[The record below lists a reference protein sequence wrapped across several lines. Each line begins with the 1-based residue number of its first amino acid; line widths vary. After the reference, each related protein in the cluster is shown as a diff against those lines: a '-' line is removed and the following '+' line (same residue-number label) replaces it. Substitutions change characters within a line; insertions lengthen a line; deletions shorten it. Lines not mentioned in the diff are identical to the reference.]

1 MNRRNFNP
9 GQARRSGGFTLL
21 ELLLAFM
28 VFALSFA
35 TVLEILSG
43 SMRNT
48 VRARHFTE
56 AALTAQSIMDQVGV
70 VIPLQPGERVNG
82 DSGDYRWDLEIYE
95 YQGGESEMSPVEL
108 AEEAPEVRAALDSL
122 PAAGAGPEEALERKE
137 LGRLVHATLDRLP
150 PRYGQALEWKYIDGL
165 PVKEIARRLAV
176 GPKAAESILTRARQA
191 LTSASSVVRRGSPAS
206 SKATSAL
213 WPFAVTRAV

>member
-1 MNRRNFNP
+1 MRRHTGSINP
-9 GQARRSGGFTLL
+9 GRHSGGFTLL

-70 VIPLQPGERVNG
+70 TIPLEAGNQVNG
-82 DSGDYRWDLEIYE
+82 DSGGYRWELEVYE
-95 YQGGESEMSPVEL
+95 YGGREEEFNTVEL
-108 AEEAPEVRAALDSL
+108 AELTGIALLQVDLYVSWGETSRQQTRRFSTIKALMANAVERAE
-122 PAAGAGPEEALERKE
+122 P
-137 LGRLVHATLDRLP
+137 
-150 PRYGQALEWKYIDGL
+150 
-165 PVKEIARRLAV
+165 
-176 GPKAAESILTRARQA
+176 
-191 LTSASSVVRRGSPAS
+191 
-206 SKATSAL
+206 
-213 WPFAVTRAV
+213 

>member
-1 MNRRNFNP
+1 MRSTP
-9 GQARRSGGFTLL
+9 GIVNGQRQGGFTLL

-70 VIPLQPGERVNG
+70 VIPLEDGLQLDGEVG
-82 DSGDYRWDLEIYE
+82 EYRWELQIYAYE
-95 YQGGESEMSPVEL
+95 GGENEL
-108 AEEAPEVRAALDSL
+108 DTIAMAELTGIALLQVDLYVSWGEP
-122 PAAGAGPEEALERKE
+122 PAEQTRRFSTLKAMLA
-137 LGRLVHATLDRLP
+137 GRL
-150 PRYGQALEWKYIDGL
+150 Q
-165 PVKEIARRLAV
+165 
-176 GPKAAESILTRARQA
+176 ES
-191 LTSASSVVRRGSPAS
+191 GS
-206 SKATSAL
+206 
-213 WPFAVTRAV
+213 

>member
-1 MNRRNFNP
+1 MRRHTGGMKP
-9 GQARRSGGFTLL
+9 GRHSGGFTLL

-70 VIPLQPGERVNG
+70 TIPLENGQQVNG
-82 DSGDYRWDLEIYE
+82 DAGEYRWELEVYE
-95 YQGGESEMSPVEL
+95 YGGNDEAFNQVEL
-108 AEEAPEVRAALDSL
+108 AELTGIALLQVDLYVSW
-122 PAAGAGPEEALERKE
+122 GETTRQQTRRFSTVKAL
-137 LGRLVHATLDRLP
+137 L
-150 PRYGQALEWKYIDGL
+150 
-165 PVKEIARRLAV
+165 
-176 GPKAAESILTRARQA
+176 
-191 LTSASSVVRRGSPAS
+191 ASSLEPVEP
-206 SKATSAL
+206 
-213 WPFAVTRAV
+213 

>member
-1 MNRRNFNP
+1 VNRRNFNP

-108 AEEAPEVRAALDSL
+108 AELTGIALLQVDLYVSWGSP
-122 PAAGAGPEEALERKE
+122 PA
-137 LGRLVHATLDRLP
+137 
-150 PRYGQALEWKYIDGL
+150 Q
-165 PVKEIARRLAV
+165 
-176 GPKAAESILTRARQA
+176 Q
-191 LTSASSVVRRGSPAS
+191 VRRFSTV
-206 SKATSAL
+206 KALLANSL
-213 WPFAVTRAV
+213 EVSE